1 VEEGAVV
8 GQVGPSGEVEHAVPY
23 VHLGVRRTAD
33 ADGYLD
39 PLAFLPP
46 RAPAKAPAATAPEL
60 APAPAPGS
68 APAPK
73 TGSAVPVAAA
83 PETPHA
89 SASPSRNGQPAHG
102 DHVMTR
108 SERPEVVP
116 DTAPRAEGTV
126 TARDA
131 ATAPPRGDS
140 PAPSTTRSTVPGSFE
155 IPASEV
161 SASAAPNVVDRPAQG
176 AGAQAVPTSVVLL
189 AAGLCM
195 AVLAAVGIA
204 AVRRRRADDSS
215 PETAC
220 TPSLVPEP
228 APACEHLTV
237 ASQLSARLP
246 SQASPRCGAR
256 VRPHR
261 SPRRRTKLVAAS

>member
-23 VHLGVRRTAD
+23 VHLGVRRTAE

-39 PLAFLPP
+39 PLGFLPP
-46 RAPAKAPAATAPEL
+46 RAPAKASAATTTEP

-73 TGSAVPVAAA
+73 TGPAVPAAAA
-83 PETPHA
+83 PEMPHA
-89 SASPSRNGQPAHG
+89 SASSSRNGQPAHG

-108 SERPEVVP
+108 SERPEVVR
-116 DTAPRAEGTV
+116 DTAPRAAGTV

-140 PAPSTTRSTVPGSFE
+140 PAPSTSRRTVPGSFE

-161 SASAAPNVVDRPAQG
+161 SASAAPNVLDRPAQG
-176 AGAQAVPTSVVLL
+176 DGAQAVPTGVVLL
-189 AAGLCM
+189 TAGLCL

-204 AVRRRRADDSS
+204 AVRPRRADGSS

-220 TPSLVPEP
+220 APSLAPERAQACEP
-228 APACEHLTV
+228 AAVSAE
-237 ASQLSARLP
+237 LSARPP
-246 SQASPRCGAR
+246 SAASPRCALRG
-256 VRPHR
+256 RPHR
-261 SPRRRTKLVAAS
+261 SRRRRTELVAAS

>member
-8 GQVGPSGEVEHAVPY
+8 GQVGPSGEVEHGVPY
-23 VHLGVRRTAD
+23 VHLGVRRTAE

-46 RAPAKAPAATAPEL
+46 RAPAKASAATTPEP
-60 APAPAPGS
+60 APAPAP

-73 TGSAVPVAAA
+73 TGPAVPVAAA

-116 DTAPRAEGTV
+116 DTAPRAAGTV

-155 IPASEV
+155 IPAS
-161 SASAAPNVVDRPAQG
+161 AAPNVVDRPAQG

-195 AVLAAVGIA
+195 AVLTAVGIA
-204 AVRRRRADDSS
+204 AVRLRCADDSS

-228 APACEHLTV
+228 APACERLTV
-237 ASQLSARLP
+237 ASQVSARLP
-246 SQASPRCGAR
+246 SPASPRCGAR
-256 VRPHR
+256 GRPHR